1 MPAIAAVLLLAL
13 LARYIFT
20 QGSRG
25 GGAVATPTSPAAVL
39 PPNLDIKS
47 IAVFGNEAEWAVGAT
62 VPDPACRS
70 GGCGIGPTPH
80 PYMQPVMLF
89 LQAGHWEKLLTLPAL
104 HRPDYNWELNS
115 IALVSPTEGWAVGNT
130 VFPPG
135 VDGFSS
141 GILLHDIDGQWTIA
155 NLGLGSQLVAVAMRG
170 PSDGWIAG
178 QDINGN
184 PLILHYDGSTWKPVV
199 AAAFAGVR
207 VSAIAT
213 PGTRDVWM
221 IGADYSYAS
230 GPDGNAPSVILH
242 CDGTAWSRQTNPSP
256 HTWLSGLAMIS
267 PTEGWAVGAQQYA
280 TPSGASGSN
289 PANARILH
297 YHDGVWQ
304 QQASFT
310 APAGVGFFTLNAI
323 AMSSADDGW
332 AAGTGGMLVHY
343 TGGHWSLVSSPTTH
357 DLNAI
362 ALPPGGSG
370 WAMGSPTTLLQLT
383 GDRWSTDLTT
393 PTTP

>member
-1 MPAIAAVLLLAL
+1 MNHQPAPSPMLAPECAVYEPLLPLAANRLLDGAQTADVQAHLATSARCRAALAEHEDVDTALRRAFAAPPAARMPFTPEQLLALTQPTTRSVGATLCSGGRSWPGGRPRASRRLLAGMPAIAAVLLLAL

-115 IALVSPTEGWAVGNT
+115 IALVSPTEGWAVG
-130 VFPPG
+130 
-135 VDGFSS
+135 
-141 GILLHDIDGQWTIA
+141 A
-155 NLGLGSQLVAVAMRG
+155 R
-170 PSDGWIAG
+170 
-178 QDINGN
+178 
-184 PLILHYDGSTWKPVV
+184 
-199 AAAFAGVR
+199 
-207 VSAIAT
+207 
-213 PGTRDVWM
+213 
-221 IGADYSYAS
+221 
-230 GPDGNAPSVILH
+230 
-242 CDGTAWSRQTNPSP
+242 
-256 HTWLSGLAMIS
+256 
-267 PTEGWAVGAQQYA
+267 QYA

-370 WAMGSPTTLLQLT
+370 WAMGSPTTLLQFT